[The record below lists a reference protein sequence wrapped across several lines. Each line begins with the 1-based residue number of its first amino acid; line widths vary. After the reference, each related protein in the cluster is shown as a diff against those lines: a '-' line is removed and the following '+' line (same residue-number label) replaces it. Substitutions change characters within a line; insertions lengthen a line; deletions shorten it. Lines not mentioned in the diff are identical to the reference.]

1 MKLSFKNLDG
11 IKTFSD
17 IQKVKQFNYQ
27 QKCTIRNAKG
37 NTSGMRKM
45 IPDGNVDL
53 YLRMNI
59 IRNNSYVG
67 KPKTVVI

>member
-1 MKLSFKNLDG
+1 MKLSFKNQED

-37 NTSGMRKM
+37 NTLGIRKM
-45 IPDGNVDL
+45 IPDGNADL
-53 YLRMNI
+53 HLRMNS
-59 IRNNSYVG
+59 IRNDSYVG
-67 KPKTVVI
+67 KRKIVII

>member
-1 MKLSFKNLDG
+1 MKLSFKNQDG

-37 NTSGMRKM
+37 NTSGIRKM

-53 YLRMNI
+53 HLRMNS
-59 IRNNSYVG
+59 IRNDSYVG
-67 KPKTVVI
+67 KHKIVII